1 MRTRAICLSGG
12 IILALLAANSIVM
25 FPGAQPTLRS
35 THPFVLAVLAVLGVP
50 LWLLALA
57 YGGLFVLWTMIALRQ
72 GATIPRRSISLFVL
86 CSLLSALVFVLGWSE
101 GLTHLGARYV
111 YSVLALDIVSISLL
125 VALVG
130 WNLRAPSIAS
140 SLLFH
145 FTLFVWVCTFA
156 MPWLGGREGP

>member
-1 MRTRAICLSGG
+1 
-12 IILALLAANSIVM
+12 M

-101 GLTHLGARYV
+101 GPHAPGGALRLLGTRTRYRFDLT
-111 YSVLALDIVSISLL
+111 I
-125 VALVG
+125 
-130 WNLRAPSIAS
+130 
-140 SLLFH
+140 
-145 FTLFVWVCTFA
+145 
-156 MPWLGGREGP
+156 

>member
-1 MRTRAICLSGG
+1 M
-12 IILALLAANSIVM
+12 ILALLAANSIVM

-35 THPFVLAVLAVLGVP
+35 THPFVLAVLALLGVP

-72 GATIPRRSISLFVL
+72 GVTIPRRSISLFVL

-101 GLTHLGARYV
+101 GLAHLGTRYV
-111 YSVLALDIVSISLL
+111 YSVLALDIVSIALL

-130 WNLRAPSIAS
+130 WNFRAPSIAS

-156 MPWLGGREGP
+156 MPCLGGIEGP